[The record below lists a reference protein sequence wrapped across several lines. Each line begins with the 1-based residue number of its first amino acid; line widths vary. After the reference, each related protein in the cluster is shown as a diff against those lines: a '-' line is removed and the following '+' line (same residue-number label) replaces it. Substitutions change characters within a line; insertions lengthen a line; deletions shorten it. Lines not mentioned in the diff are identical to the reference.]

1 MCLQLSF
8 CLIIYSIKFDK
19 YSWKVVIA
27 ILKLKCFYLNIGH
40 EYSLLNKLRR
50 ISTVWIRSF
59 RDIKTKTIVS
69 DQVKADVD

>member
-1 MCLQLSF
+1 
-8 CLIIYSIKFDK
+8 LIIYSIKFDK